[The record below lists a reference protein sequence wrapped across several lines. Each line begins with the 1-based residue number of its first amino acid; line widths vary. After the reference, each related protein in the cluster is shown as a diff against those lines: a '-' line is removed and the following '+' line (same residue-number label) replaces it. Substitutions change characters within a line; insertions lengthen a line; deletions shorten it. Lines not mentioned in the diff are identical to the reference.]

1 MTKRTKSKR
10 HFLASTTTMGDAHKN
25 QQAPH
30 SHTHLTR
37 NSKKKVTGHGNGL
50 TAFNSRAR
58 SNCVW
63 RRRRLIR
70 PLGFAGL
77 YLGAKKQT
85 ISSSPPPPPLPKGQ
99 RKHLF
104 LKSGII
110 TKNERCGA
118 FHQSLLLQARIG
130 QRNFFHI
137 GTHSPLM
144 VCVANASL
152 ILGSQLILLCSCSQR
167 SGGALTKNGR
177 ASLDL
182 GGAQN
187 LHSSRSKVH
196 FVAFFMHQQIQL
208 TTFVAFV
215 LFEGD
220 EEKCQ

>member
-1 MTKRTKSKR
+1 
-10 HFLASTTTMGDAHKN
+10 MGDAHKN

-37 NSKKKVTGHGNGL
+37 NSKKKMVTGHGNGL

-58 SNCVW
+58 SNCVL

-70 PLGFAGL
+70 PLGFPGL

-118 FHQSLLLQARIG
+118 FHQSLLLRARIG
-130 QRNFFHI
+130 QRNFFPHAPF
-137 GTHSPLM
+137 PLM
-144 VCVANASL
+144 VSVANASL
-152 ILGSQLILLCSCSQR
+152 ILGSQLI
-167 SGGALTKNGR
+167 
-177 ASLDL
+177 
-182 GGAQN
+182 
-187 LHSSRSKVH
+187 
-196 FVAFFMHQQIQL
+196 
-208 TTFVAFV
+208 
-215 LFEGD
+215 
-220 EEKCQ
+220 